1 MVEGI
6 KDLSSIF
13 LLLEENFSVSITNLK
28 GELIYVNKKFCE
40 LTKYSEEELLGQ
52 HYSLLNPNYANK
64 SYFFDKTNDLS
75 NHKVSIQKIHA
86 IAKDGSEYW
95 VQTTIIPVL
104 DDNDEITK
112 FVAFDIDYT
121 KAVLAERK
129 YVKTQKDLDN
139 IENALNQSTVVAIT
153 DRRGIITYV
162 NDKFCELSKYT
173 PEELLGQ
180 PHRIVNSGYHSK
192 SFFKNMW
199 KTIGNGIIW
208 KGDVKNR
215 AKDGSEYWVD
225 TTIVPFLN
233 SKGIP
238 YQYISIRTDIT
249 SKKMAEKSLKIALKN
264 DFQQTVK
271 HLQNAIFKYKYNKD
285 EKIIFTLIEG
295 QIAKKL
301 NVTAESV
308 QNGLFH
314 NSLSKNEMIELVGYL
329 KAGLAGE
336 AVQFEFNLF
345 NYTFLFY
352 LSPIFEDGIVVEVVG
367 TATDISARKQ
377 AEKQVEHMAFYD
389 YLTDLPN
396 RRFFKIKVNEQIE
409 KSLKDHTTFSIMFID
424 LDRFKNVNDSMGH
437 SIGDQLLIAVG
448 KRLEKCVR
456 KGDIVARHGG
466 DEFIILLASSEKAEA
481 EAVASRI
488 IDEMGQP
495 FVFNEI
501 EVFVSP
507 SIGLTVFPND
517 GNSYE
522 TLTGNADSAMYLAKE
537 SGKNNYKFF
546 TEALHQEI
554 VEKTT
559 LEMELRKAVSNN
571 QFEIH
576 YQPQFHLNS
585 GKMTGV
591 EALIRWNHPT
601 EGMISPARF
610 IPIAEESG
618 LIIQIG
624 QWVLETAC
632 RQLKKWQNDLLSLN
646 QISVNVS
653 IHQFKQANFV
663 KQVTDILFKT
673 GLSPECL
680 NLEITESMT
689 SDVNNC
695 QLTLREL
702 RNAGINVSIDDFG
715 TGYSSLSYLSK
726 FPITHLKIDQAFV
739 QELSTS
745 NKAIIKTI
753 VSLAKNL
760 NLIVIAEGVETETQA
775 NFLRNLDCDEVQ
787 GYFYSRPLPLS
798 DIETLLQNAKV

>member
-1 MVEGI
+1 MVQGI

-28 GELIYVNKKFCE
+28 GELVYVNQKFCE
-40 LTKYSEEELLGQ
+40 LTKYSEQELLGQ
-52 HYSLLNPNYANK
+52 SYSLLNPNYSDQSYIFGK
-64 SYFFDKTNDLS
+64 SNSMSKN
-75 NHKVSIQKIHA
+75 KVSIQKIHA
-86 IAKDGSEYW
+86 TAKDGSEYW

-104 DDNDEITK
+104 NDSDEIIQ

-121 KAVLAERK
+121 EAMLAERK
-129 YVKTQKDLDN
+129 YMKTQKDLDN

-153 DRRGIITYV
+153 DRKGIITYV

-173 PEELLGQ
+173 PKELLGQ
-180 PHRIVNSGYHSK
+180 PHRIINSGYHSK

-199 KTIGNGIIW
+199 KTIGDGIIW

-249 SKKMAEKSLKIALKN
+249 AKKKAEKSLKIALKN

-271 HLQNAIFKYKYNKD
+271 HLQNAIFKYKYDKN

-301 NVTAESV
+301 KVSTESV
-308 QNGLFH
+308 LNGQFH
-314 NSLSKNEMIELVGYL
+314 NSLSKSELTEIVDYL

-336 AVQFEFNLF
+336 AVQFEFKLF

-352 LSPIFEDGIVVEVVG
+352 LSPIFENETVVEVVG
-367 TATDISARKQ
+367 TATDISDRKQ
-377 AEKQVEHMAFYD
+377 AEEQIEHMAFYD
-389 YLTDLPN
+389 YLTELPN

-409 KSLKDHTTFSIMFID
+409 RSLKDNTNFSMMFID

-448 KRLEKCVR
+448 KRLENCVR

-466 DEFIILLASSEKAEA
+466 DEFIILLASAESKEA
-481 EAVASRI
+481 EAVATRI

-495 FVFNEI
+495 FTFNEI

-559 LEMELRKAVSNN
+559 LEMELRKAVANN
-571 QFEIH
+571 QFELY
-576 YQPQFHLNS
+576 YQPQFHLNT

-591 EALIRWNHPT
+591 EALIRWNHPK

-618 LIIQIG
+618 LIIHIG

-632 RQLKKWQNDLLSLN
+632 RQLKKWQNNLLPLN

-663 KQVTDILFKT
+663 KQVTEALFKT
-673 GLSPECL
+673 GLSAECL

-695 QLTLREL
+695 QLTLHKL
-702 RNAGINVSIDDFG
+702 RDAGVNVSIDDFG

-760 NLIVIAEGVETETQA
+760 NLVVIAEGVETEEQA
-775 NFLRNLDCDEVQ
+775 NFLRHLNCDEVQ
-787 GYFYSRPLPLS
+787 GYFYSRPLPLT
-798 DIETLLQNAKV
+798 DIDTLLKSAMM